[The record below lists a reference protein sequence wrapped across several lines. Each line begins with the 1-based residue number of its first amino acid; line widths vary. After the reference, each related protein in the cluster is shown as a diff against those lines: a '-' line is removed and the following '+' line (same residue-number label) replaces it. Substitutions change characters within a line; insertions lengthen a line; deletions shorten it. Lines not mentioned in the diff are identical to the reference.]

1 MEWKKGRGKLGLFDP
16 LMGVWQAQ
24 ADSEIGPVTCRRE
37 FTKVLSGQYVRLQA
51 SWQLSNGSYDE
62 LALIGVNAEKEICF
76 WSFTSDGKQS
86 QGKLADVS
94 DLHPEALGFEE
105 SMKELRRGLSEPYYE
120 KLIEQA
126 ILDLQGRKHALEAQ
140 LSGTLPVADIA
151 RLGVELQQVDETLA
165 AQEEQWLAVSEQI
178 EAAAQ

>member
-94 DLHPEALGFEE
+94 DLHPEALGFEAHMPAGLARMAYWPDEQQGFHWVVE
-105 SMKELRRGLSEPYYE
+105 SKTKKGWNRFVEHHYL
-120 KLIEQA
+120 QA
-126 ILDLQGRKHALEAQ
+126 DTE
-140 LSGTLPVADIA
+140 
-151 RLGVELQQVDETLA
+151 
-165 AQEEQWLAVSEQI
+165 
-178 EAAAQ
+178 